1 LLSQR
6 LKAIPAIPDTYPD
19 TYKESFDKVLPERSQ
34 MANRPAIWLLIPIAI
49 GTLRAQK
56 SQPNPE
62 QTVRTFRFAATDARG
77 QPVAD
82 LRPDEIR
89 ISDAG
94 KRSPVVF
101 LRFVSGPMA
110 KDASVLPHEF
120 TNRVSGEPSASTL
133 ILVDLFNADFTES
146 STACQEIIKTLGQ
159 MASPENVFLF
169 LLAPDTSLF
178 PIHSWATPGGTTEP
192 PPGPWTR
199 QISDLLKQGLQTVG
213 KLRHAESTDYNITA
227 NLTYQT
233 LKALGA
239 QYAALPGQK
248 RLVWVTRGLPLI
260 LIRFSGPSP
269 PQTLLQQT
277 GAEFRQFG
285 IPIYEVH
292 GRGTEDS
299 SLSIA
304 SLTGGRSFE
313 NEAAARAIAEA
324 QTDAAATYL
333 AGHYPANADADG
345 RFHELGVS
353 TTRKGVRILAP
364 SGYTADPLKEIEQT
378 ALGLTVS
385 SAFNTQDI
393 GLRVAIDTTGN
404 TTHFE
409 IHVDPGDLFLQRS
422 GRSQTGK
429 LLLSFVYFNAGGPQI
444 ATEPVIVNVNLTSD
458 QFDAAVKNG
467 YPIDVDQTVPAG
479 TSKVRI
485 VVQDAPTGITGSL
498 SVPIASQ

>member
-1 LLSQR
+1 
-6 LKAIPAIPDTYPD
+6 
-19 TYKESFDKVLPERSQ
+19 
-34 MANRPAIWLLIPIAI
+34 MASRAAIWLLIPIAL

-62 QTVRTFRFAATDARG
+62 QTLRTFRFAATDARG

-94 KRSPVVF
+94 KRGSAVFSRFMSAPV
-101 LRFVSGPMA
+101 A
-110 KDASVLPHEF
+110 KDAAQRPHQF
-120 TNRVSGEPSASTL
+120 TNRGNGQPSASTL
-133 ILVDLFNADFTES
+133 ILVDLFNADFTER
-146 STACQEIIKTLGQ
+146 STACQEIIKTVGQ
-159 MASPENVFLF
+159 MASPENVYLF

-178 PIHSWATPGGTTEP
+178 AIHSWTT
-192 PPGPWTR
+192 PWTG
-199 QISDLLKQGLQTVG
+199 QVGDLLKQGLQNAG
-213 KLRHAESTDYNITA
+213 KLKHAESTDYNINA

-248 RLVWVTRGLPLI
+248 RLVWVTRGSPLI
-260 LIRFSGPSP
+260 LIRFKGPSP

-292 GRGTEDS
+292 GKDRGTQDS
-299 SLSIA
+299 NLSIA

-313 NEAAARAIAEA
+313 NGAAARAIAEA
-324 QTDAAATYL
+324 QTDADATYL
-333 AGHYPANADADG
+333 AGYYPANAGADG
-345 RFHELGVS
+345 EFHELGVS

-364 SGYTADPLKEIEQT
+364 GGYTADPLKEIAQR
-378 ALGLTVS
+378 ALGVAVS
-385 SAFNTQDI
+385 SAFDTQDI
-393 GLRVAIDTTGN
+393 GLHATIDTAGK
-404 TTHFE
+404 TTHFQ
-409 IHVDPGDLFLQRS
+409 IYVDPGDLFLQHN
-422 GRSQTGK
+422 GRTQTGK
-429 LLLSFVYFNAGGPQI
+429 LLLSFVYFNAGGPET
-444 ATEPVIVNVNLTSD
+444 ATEPVSINVNLTSD
-458 QFDAAVKNG
+458 QFHAAVKSG

-485 VVQDAPTGITGSL
+485 VVQDVAMGITGSL